1 MTISIISTTLTIP
14 SLLVSPNKYWIIL
27 LAASELESEYKA
39 ENLYKKLVKKTNK
52 KPYDNLRVLGPY
64 PSFPLKLKNQF
75 RFEILIKGTLPNSFL
90 SDIKISNE
98 VQNNHV

>member
-1 MTISIISTTLTIP
+1 MKKRKQLLLPPFSKISR
-14 SLLVSPNKYWIIL
+14 IIL

-90 SDIKISNE
+90 SDIKISN
-98 VQNNHV
+98 NIIFDLDF